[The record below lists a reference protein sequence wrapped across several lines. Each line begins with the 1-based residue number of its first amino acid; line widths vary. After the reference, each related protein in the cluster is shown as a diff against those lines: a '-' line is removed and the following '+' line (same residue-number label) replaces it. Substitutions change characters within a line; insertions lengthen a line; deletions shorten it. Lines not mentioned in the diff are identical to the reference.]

1 MDRLSEDRARIIANA
16 IESDGFAVGSVPWL
30 EEHHVEADEFASF
43 LEYPVRLAQMYD
55 WKERNLGVG
64 GVGVQLTFVK
74 HTGKVGSGEETW
86 TVHAPVSDTTK
97 ILMVAEHG
105 VVDAQLFPT
114 QLPLD
119 IDGCVTVDVA
129 TGEVV

>member
-1 MDRLSEDRARIIANA
+1 MIIANA
-16 IESDGFAVGSVPWL
+16 IRNDGTFVGTEPWL
-30 EEHHVEADEFASF
+30 DEHHVTRDEYDAFM
-43 LEYPVRLAQMYD
+43 EYPARLARMYD

-97 ILMVAEHG
+97 ILTVAEHG

-119 IDGCVTVDVA
+119 FDGCVTVDVA